1 MKSYLTL
8 HIQGQGVYNLVLFQH
23 ASFGKGIVTHIAGV
37 TETET
42 DPCLSGPKVV
52 ALNNNPL
59 LTLQHAGY
67 CQGAVC
73 THAAFGQGS
82 VCRFAFSYFAIVPQ
96 L

>member
-8 HIQGQGVYNLVLFQH
+8 LIHDKGVYSLVLFQH
-23 ASFGKGIVTHIAGV
+23 ASFGKGIVAHIAGV

-42 DPCLSGPKVV
+42 DPCPNGPKVV

-67 CQGAVC
+67 CQGAVR
-73 THAAFGQGS
+73 THAAFGHGI
-82 VCRFAFSYFAIVPQ
+82 VCRFAFSYSAIVPP